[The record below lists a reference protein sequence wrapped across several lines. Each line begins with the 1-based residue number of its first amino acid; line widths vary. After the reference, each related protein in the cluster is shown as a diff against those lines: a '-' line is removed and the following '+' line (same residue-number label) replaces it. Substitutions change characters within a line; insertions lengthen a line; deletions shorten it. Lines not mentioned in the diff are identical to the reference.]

1 MRRTLVSC
9 LIVLVGLV
17 WFAPWGLYYLGLSN
31 IEGRPIPPI
40 GIPIS
45 EEDDALLQR
54 AFKIH
59 SRVSVEPLSPW
70 GYLAVLAK
78 DDREVMG
85 SNGDAAWLV
94 ARNFNA
100 SHLARQGSA
109 WWHLSGAALTIW
121 LTRHWTPDQV
131 LQAAAT
137 LAGREPPT
145 TRSSGHD
152 R

>member
-1 MRRTLVSC
+1 MDQSTIAL
-9 LIVLVGLV
+9 
-17 WFAPWGLYYLGLSN
+17 WLGHQS
-31 IEGRPIPPI
+31 
-40 GIPIS
+40 
-45 EEDDALLQR
+45 
-54 AFKIH
+54 
-59 SRVSVEPLSPW
+59 
-70 GYLAVLAK
+70 AK
-78 DDREVMG
+78 DDPEVMG
-85 SNGDAAWLV
+85 RGADAAWLV

-131 LQAAAT
+131 LQATAT
-137 LAGREPPT
+137 LARREPPN